1 LRVGAAEELSPARH
15 GDRWPERRED
25 GPPLRRACGLA
36 EREQPAVPVARRGD
50 AREPVSRVVAVT
62 ARRRSDAGRERVV
75 LNSAY
80 VRALAAAGLVPAIVP
95 PQLAPAAAGPLLDA
109 AAGLVLTGGED
120 VDPACYGAVPHPRL
134 GETDPGRDAMELA
147 LIAGARD
154 RKSVVS
160 GTSVERWVER

>member
-1 LRVGAAEELSPARH
+1 MRLLFFFFFQA
-15 GDRWPERRED
+15 ED
-25 GPPLRRACGLA
+25 GIRDKLVTGVQTCALPIS

-95 PQLAPAAAGPLLDA
+95 PHLAPAAARPPLGPGA
-109 AAGLVLTGGED
+109 RPPLTGGRG
-120 VDPACYGAVPHPRL
+120 VGSA
-134 GETDPGRDAMELA
+134 
-147 LIAGARD
+147 
-154 RKSVVS
+154 
-160 GTSVERWVER
+160 